1 MDQNKKNL
9 IEPISAADSKRY
21 HEKLTVG
28 GVRLPD
34 PFYQVDADAWC
45 SDLSELPFVTFPDM
59 YVYFVLRKGLYTCQE
74 MKAYRSL
81 EAFLYFESGH
91 VQEVLTK
98 KVDVGQKKVVFLR
111 SKVLPSQRVGVKTK
125 PYEAWVLCEESGEVI
140 SGHCTCMA
148 G

>member
-1 MDQNKKNL
+1 MDQNQKNL
-9 IEPISAADSKRY
+9 IEPISVADSKRY

-28 GVRLPD
+28 RVRLPD

-81 EAFLYFESGH
+81 QAFLYFESGH
-91 VQEVLTK
+91 VQSA
-98 KVDVGQKKVVFLR
+98 DQK
-111 SKVLPSQRVGVKTK
+111 GGCW
-125 PYEAWVLCEESGEVI
+125 AEESCVLEVK
-140 SGHCTCMA
+140 STPQPEGWSED
-148 G
+148 